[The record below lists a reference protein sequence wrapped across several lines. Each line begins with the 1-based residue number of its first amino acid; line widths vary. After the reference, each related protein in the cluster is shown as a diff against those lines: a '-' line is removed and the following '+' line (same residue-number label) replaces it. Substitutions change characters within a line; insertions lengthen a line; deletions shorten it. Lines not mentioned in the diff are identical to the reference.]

1 MYTIRGAITVDENEP
16 EAILKAVKELINQII
31 ENNDLKKESI
41 ISFIFSTTDDLDT
54 IYPGQG
60 VREMG
65 FTKTSIMCLQ
75 EMNVKDSLKKC
86 VRVMVMVNKDRVK
99 EDIKHIYLREAADLR
114 KDLNYLAEE

>member
-1 MYTIRGAITVDENEP
+1 MYTIRGAVTVDKNEP
-16 EAILKAVKELINQII
+16 EAILEAVKELINQII

-54 IYPGQG
+54 VYPGQG

-65 FTKTSIMCLQ
+65 FTQTSIMCLQ

-86 VRVMVMVNKDRVK
+86 VRVMVMINKDRAK
-99 EDIKHIYLREAADLR
+99 ADIKHIYLREAADLR
-114 KDLNYLAEE
+114 EDLNYLAKE